1 MSISD
6 TETLVFVEHTD
17 GTDEP
22 VQYFAPEEHLDILRK
37 LPLNSN
43 GQRVLHA
50 FYHGFDMDEVEA
62 KILEEEKLQESKL
75 QESKLQEE
83 EVPKG
88 DESARVMSLDS
99 ASSQSDSGERGENV
113 SEELPPAPPVL
124 KREVNHSFVDISSE
138 EEEKKQSEPIK
149 ISRPSVRRRG
159 RRRR

>member
-6 TETLVFVEHTD
+6 SETLVFVEHTD
-17 GTDEP
+17 ESDEP
-22 VQYFAPEEHLDILRK
+22 VQYFAPEDHLDILRK

-75 QESKLQEE
+75 QEE

-88 DESARVMSLDS
+88 DESD
-99 ASSQSDSGERGENV
+99 ERGENV
-113 SEELPPAPPVL
+113 SEELPPSPPVL
-124 KREVNHSFVDISSE
+124 KREVNHSVVDISSE

-159 RRRR
+159 RRRRR